1 MPLNSQSP
9 EPKPRHIP
17 ARCHDYAHGESHTAA
32 PALKRSP
39 PTSLGRDSLATLARE
54 SSYVDAEDVM
64 PPLVPQRTAALH
76 DPVKAEDDDDDE
88 WSTFRRTASTRPS
101 PFPTRFT
108 RSRSPSA
115 VDPLVRHALKAEQE
129 AEHEAPH
136 GGLSAAERR
145 ALWSSRVNDERRR
158 PRRRRERAPSYDLA
172 VKAELDEGLFRV
184 ANNADAGE
192 AADGS
197 EEDEEEGPMLPPG
210 GARLPKAALVR
221 RAAPQPPSSS
231 EDSET
236 DDDDGTGPRTGK
248 SSLFLSEEE
257 DEEDDEGTPFEE
269 PPPKRQKVVARSSNN
284 AEKKAKERKKKL
296 TKAELERESASLS
309 VLLPLLSALSRA
321 DAPHS
326 VRLPRSPRPPRAR
339 LPPRRRQ
346 AAPHQPARRLDGGA
360 PAAGACRA
368 RRGAAAR
375 YIAAAGG
382 GGGRIVRT
390 VRRP

>member
-1 MPLNSQSP
+1 MPDSRSP

-76 DPVKAEDDDDDE
+76 DPVKAEDDDDDD

-269 PPPKRQKVVARSSNN
+269 PPPKRQKVVARCSNN

-309 VLLPLLSALSRA
+309 VLLPLLSALSWA

-368 RRGAAAR
+368 RRGAAAQ